1 MTNKIIFINLKN
13 NKYTRT
19 RNYYHGFLKLKINC
33 SWYEVAGFNELVN
46 VYSEIKPFHNDTTI
60 IVTSRSQLLSIYSF
74 FLGCRV
80 ILDAGLPLWDGVVT
94 SRRDL
99 GFMGL
104 GLIKIYIIDF
114 LSFHFAKHVIFETY
128 VQRSRV
134 SKMFAI
140 KRTKLSHVLI
150 GFDENRFVRRDLSP
164 RTTIVKKNVLNILFR
179 GGNQVESGISVLIH
193 ACRILENDKRFNFTL
208 VTNNLKP
215 EIAIKNLR
223 IVDSH
228 ISDDL
233 LKDMLLRSDLVLGQ
247 LLDHK
252 RLSIAI
258 PHKFYEAAYFSKPY
272 LTADHGLMKDFV
284 NKNLVFGFDAGNVQ
298 AFIKKLNV
306 LYEEQFEMLS
316 FGKKLGEWYNGNCSQ
331 LILTKNFYTILL
343 AAKN

>member
-1 MTNKIIFINLKN
+1 MTNRIIFVNFKN

-33 SWYEVAGFNELVN
+33 SWYEVAGFRELIN
-46 VYSEIKPFHNDTTI
+46 VYREIKPFRNDTTI
-60 IVTSRSQLLSIYSF
+60 VVTSRSQLLSIYSF

-94 SRRDL
+94 SRRNF

-104 GLIKIYIIDF
+104 SLIKVYIIDY

-140 KRTKLSHVLI
+140 KRSKLSHVLI

-164 RTTIVKKNVLNILFR
+164 RTTIVKKDVLNILFR
-179 GGNQVESGISVLIH
+179 GGNQVESGISLLIQ
-193 ACRILENDKRFNFTL
+193 ACKILENDKRFAFTL
-208 VTNNLKP
+208 VTNNL
-215 EIAIKNLR
+215 ESVIAIKNLR
-223 IVDSH
+223 IIVSH

-233 LKDMLLRSDLVLGQ
+233 MKDMLLRSDLILGQ
-247 LLDHK
+247 LLNHK

-272 LTADHGLMKDFV
+272 LTADYGLMEDLV
-284 NKNLVFGFDAGNVQ
+284 NKNLVFGFSAGNVQ
-298 AFIKKLNV
+298 AFIEKLNV
-306 LYEEQFEMLS
+306 IYEEQLEMLS
-316 FGKKLGEWYNGNCSQ
+316 LGQKLGGWYNENCSQ
-331 LILTKNFYTILL
+331 LVLTKNFYNILL
-343 AAKN
+343 ETKN